1 MLSFHIVSHIGYM
14 IFGLAL
20 FTLAGIAGAVF
31 YVVHHIVVKTA
42 LFLVAGLV
50 ERRAGSDRLSRIGGL
65 VRSAPMIAVL
75 FALPALSIAG
85 LPPFSGF
92 VGKFALVDAGIASA
106 DWAIVAVSLAVS
118 LLTMYVMV
126 RIWSGVFWGE
136 PEDPA
141 IAAWIE
147 SDDSRVPRLMTGA
160 ATGVVALSVASDGVR
175 RPGVRLCRAHRGG
188 APHPRA
194 LRRDRDRRPRVTPT
208 VRLPALIIWLT
219 LVWALLWGDF
229 GLASLLSGVAIAMF
243 VVLVARPAG
252 AHGIQLTSFHP
263 LSAVVFVAY
272 FLVQLVKSSLEVAWE
287 VITPGSNV
295 NRAIIS
301 VPLHVT
307 TDGLATLVG
316 NAITLTPGTL
326 TVDVRSSGPERP
338 PVLYVHALHFTD
350 VESLRRD
357 VLRLERLAVR
367 AFGTKAQ
374 RADLEHAVAT
384 WPDRRHDD
392 GPSTTTTTGTHS
404 TTEDGER

>member
-1 MLSFHIVSHIGYM
+1 
-14 IFGLAL
+14 
-20 FTLAGIAGAVF
+20 
-31 YVVHHIVVKTA
+31 
-42 LFLVAGLV
+42 
-50 ERRAGSDRLSRIGGL
+50 
-65 VRSAPMIAVL
+65 
-75 FALPALSIAG
+75 
-85 LPPFSGF
+85 
-92 VGKFALVDAGIASA
+92 
-106 DWAIVAVSLAVS
+106 
-118 LLTMYVMV
+118 
-126 RIWSGVFWGE
+126 
-136 PEDPA
+136 
-141 IAAWIE
+141 
-147 SDDSRVPRLMTGA
+147 
-160 ATGVVALSVASDGVR
+160 
-175 RPGVRLCRAHRGG
+175 
-188 APHPRA
+188 
-194 LRRDRDRRPRVTPT
+194 VTPT